1 MTISNVARN
10 SIWMALLLAVT
21 AIFGSCSKER
31 SAADNSIVESPA
43 SGIPFVVNVAENNAT
58 RGTAISAISHF
69 KMVGVQGSSN
79 KWMDNYLFTKPED
92 RWVASG
98 HENLTWPSGT
108 GTTTFFAVSDN
119 SDSAP
124 DITNGKFTYT
134 VPEAFSDQKD
144 LMVSLS
150 EDNENGTPVTLSF
163 KHALSSVKFK
173 IGFDKNKPGG
183 DGDIHS
189 KVTRITLYHIATKGT
204 FDFANYSTNPW
215 TVDPD
220 NAEYKDIVITLKQ
233 PIEFASST
241 LAEFKELNDTY
252 IDEASIGEIYVMP
265 HKPTAWDTDGYS
277 GHPLNN
283 SYIGVTCQIFE
294 YTGYTYADMVDL
306 DQNSGEDDYRDARDL
321 YISYFEG
328 KAETDND
335 DWLEDKQISVH
346 VPTTDEFV
354 MNVLL
359 ESILDW
365 RNQEAAANGTSDNY
379 EEVYIPLNM
388 ANGFGFGKTNVIN
401 IRMDQIKENNGRNL
415 FGVYY

>member
-124 DITNGKFTYT
+124 DITDGKFTYT
-134 VPEAFSDQKD
+134 VPEAFSNQKD

-163 KHALSSVKFK
+163 KHALS
-173 IGFDKNKPGG
+173 
-183 DGDIHS
+183 
-189 KVTRITLYHIATKGT
+189 
-204 FDFANYSTNPW
+204 
-215 TVDPD
+215 
-220 NAEYKDIVITLKQ
+220 
-233 PIEFASST
+233 
-241 LAEFKELNDTY
+241 
-252 IDEASIGEIYVMP
+252 
-265 HKPTAWDTDGYS
+265 
-277 GHPLNN
+277 
-283 SYIGVTCQIFE
+283 
-294 YTGYTYADMVDL
+294 
-306 DQNSGEDDYRDARDL
+306 
-321 YISYFEG
+321 
-328 KAETDND
+328 
-335 DWLEDKQISVH
+335 
-346 VPTTDEFV
+346 
-354 MNVLL
+354 
-359 ESILDW
+359 
-365 RNQEAAANGTSDNY
+365 
-379 EEVYIPLNM
+379 
-388 ANGFGFGKTNVIN
+388 
-401 IRMDQIKENNGRNL
+401 
-415 FGVYY
+415 